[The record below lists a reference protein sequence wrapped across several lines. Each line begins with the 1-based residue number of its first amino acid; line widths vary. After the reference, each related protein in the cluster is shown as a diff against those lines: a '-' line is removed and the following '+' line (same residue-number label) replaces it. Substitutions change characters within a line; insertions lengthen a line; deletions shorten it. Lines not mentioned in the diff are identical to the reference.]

1 MGRTKGSKN
10 GVSTTPGYVAKGQ
23 RARGRLVNGQYIYGD
38 VINPFIRKQMA
49 ERAAAKNN
57 WQFMANR
64 QAAITGL
71 PSGTRMAVTK
81 RQADIR
87 AQNKRGYSAER
98 IALLKKLANERK
110 ANVSKNAEDINKQIS
125 AHRSRLQE
133 IVANKMNNDRKAK
146 VMKQQIKKAANIG
159 SQNNWQQQAA
169 GAAAGGMTGQ
179 AMREKRTRHVSGLS
193 AAGWDE
199 HDRRVFGKS
208 LGNFMKKA
216 AEEYEAKVKAKVK
229 YNKDKK
235 KRKKK
240 TLIIE

>member
-10 GVSTTPGYVAKGQ
+10 GVSTTPGYTAIGQKARGVDPTGQ
-23 RARGRLVNGQYIYGD
+23 RFR
-38 VINPFIRKQMA
+38 
-49 ERAAAKNN
+49 N
-57 WQFMANR
+57 WQTWANR
-64 QAAITGL
+64 QAAISAL

-87 AQNKRGYSAER
+87 AQDKRGYSSER

-110 ANVSKNAEDINKQIS
+110 ANVSRNADEINEQIS
-125 AHRSRLQE
+125 ANRSRLRE
-133 IVANKMNNDRKAK
+133 IVANSMDKNRKAK
-146 VMKQQIKKAANIG
+146 IMKQQIKKAVNLG

-179 AMREKRTRHVSGLS
+179 AMKERRIRSVNGLN

-199 HDRRVFGKS
+199 HDRRVHGKS
-208 LGNFMKKA
+208 LGNFMKKD
-216 AEEYEAKVKAKVK
+216 AEAHEAKVN
-229 YNKDKK
+229 YNKEQK

-240 TLIIE
+240 TLIIK

>member
-10 GVSTTPGYVAKGQ
+10 GVSTTPGYVAIGKRAQKLDPTGQ
-23 RARGRLVNGQYIYGD
+23 RFR
-38 VINPFIRKQMA
+38 
-49 ERAAAKNN
+49 N
-57 WQFMANR
+57 WQTWANR
-64 QAAITGL
+64 QAAVTGL

-87 AQNKRGYSAER
+87 AQNKRGLSSER

-146 VMKQQIKKAANIG
+146 VMKQQIKKAVNIG
-159 SQNNWQQQAA
+159 AQNNWQQQAA

-179 AMREKRTRHVSGLS
+179 AMKERRVRATSGLN

-199 HDRRVFGKS
+199 HDRRVHGKA
-208 LGNFMKKA
+208 LGDYMKKA
-216 AEEYEAKVKAKVK
+216 AEAYEAKVK

-235 KRKKK
+235 RRKKK
-240 TLIIE
+240 PLIIE

>member
-87 AQNKRGYSAER
+87 AQNKRGLSSER

-133 IVANKMNNDRKAK
+133 IVANKMDKDRKAK
-146 VMKQQIKKAANIG
+146 VMKQQIKKAVNIG
-159 SQNNWQQQAA
+159 AQNNWQQQAA
-169 GAAAGGMTGQ
+169 GAAAGGTTGQ
-179 AMREKRTRHVSGLS
+179 AMRERRIQSVRGLN

-199 HDRRVFGKS
+199 HDRRVHGKS
-208 LGNFMKKA
+208 LGDYMKKA
-216 AEEYEAKVKAKVK
+216 AEAYEAKVK